1 MTRKHFTELA
11 RALYSIRPSGI
22 DSVAIGEILLG
33 PKNEA
38 IIRFE
43 AWFEA
48 VRAVADT
55 CESANPRFD
64 RGRFIAA
71 CEGA

>member
-11 RALYSIRPSGI
+11 RALYSIRPSLGI
-22 DSVAIGEILLG
+22 GT
-33 PKNEA
+33 KKEA

-43 AWFEA
+43 SWFEA
-48 VRAVADT
+48 VGAVADT